1 MWKKSMIRRNER
13 SNPLYDDLKD
23 LQVIREIFSEKK
35 DEKPITQKKLK
46 RAKGQKP
53 SEGRKKRKM
62 E

>member
-35 DEKPITQKKLK
+35 DEKPIT
-46 RAKGQKP
+46 
-53 SEGRKKRKM
+53 
-62 E
+62 

>member
-35 DEKPITQKKLK
+35 DEPSVVSKKLK
-46 RAKGQKP
+46 RPKGQKP
-53 SEGRKKRKM
+53 QEGRKKRKM